1 MNTVI
6 IIAAV
11 IVLVIVIIIAISGS
25 RNLRNFRDN
34 MDNIFDEAW
43 KDAGEYAKRLMQNEN
58 GDADSKGE

>member
-6 IIAAV
+6 TIAAI

-34 MDNIFDEAW
+34 MDKTFDEAW
-43 KDAGEYAKRLMQNEN
+43 KDAGEYAKRLLDEN
-58 GDADSKGE
+58 GDTNSER